1 MQEHPVPR
9 QITTFEFKL
18 IGELTIKQFGFLAF
32 GIAIAV
38 ILYFLIPPILYINI
52 LAAAIPALLGI
63 GFAFVPVN
71 DRPMDIW
78 LKNVFKRLLS
88 PTQYFYHKHNSPPKI
103 LLGLQLPPRE
113 VLLQHIKAQQAL
125 NEYQQKKPKTDDREA
140 AKELGDSFESRK
152 RGIQAMMIGGAN
164 NLPEPPAPPK
174 PGGSISNFTEVKPTE
189 VVTTTPS
196 PQSITPAE
204 PTKPVQ
210 PTEKPATAPLFSGT
224 VFTTNGLPLSGLMV
238 YIKQG
243 TETIRLFRT
252 DAQGHFQNNLPLP
265 SGDYYLEVEDPQKK
279 HTFAR
284 MKIDQSKP
292 QLEIFAQT

>member
-1 MQEHPVPR
+1 MPR

-32 GIAIAV
+32 GVAIAV
-38 ILYFLIPPILYINI
+38 VFYFLIPPILYINI

-88 PTQYFYHKHNSPPKI
+88 PTQYYYHKHNSPPKI
-103 LLGLQLPPRE
+103 LLGLELPPRE
-113 VLLQHIKAQQAL
+113 VLMQHIKAQQAL

-140 AKELGDSFESRK
+140 AKALNDSFESRK
-152 RGIQAMMIGGAN
+152 RGIQAMMIGGVN
-164 NLPEPPAPPK
+164 SVVEPSAAATVQAVPLT
-174 PGGSISNFTEVKPTE
+174 NFTEVSRPKEPAPMAE
-189 VVTTTPS
+189 NQVVLP
-196 PQSITPAE
+196 
-204 PTKPVQ
+204 
-210 PTEKPATAPLFSGT
+210 PLSGA
-224 VFTTNGLPLSGLMV
+224 VFTTNGIPLSGIMV
-238 YIKQG
+238 YIKQQA
-243 TETIRLFRT
+243 ETIRLFRT
-252 DAQGHFQNNLPLP
+252 DSQGHFQNNLPLP
-265 SGDYYLEVEDPQKK
+265 PGEFYLELEDPQKK

-284 MKIDQSKP
+284 MKIDQTKP

>member
-38 ILYFLIPPILYINI
+38 ILYFLVPAILFLNLLI
-52 LAAAIPALLGI
+52 AAIPALLGI

-88 PTQYFYHKHNSPPKI
+88 PTQYFYHKHNLPPKI

-113 VLLQHIKAQQAL
+113 VLLQHLKAQQVL
-125 NEYQQKKPKTDDREA
+125 NEYQQKKPKTDNREA
-140 AKELGDSFESRK
+140 AKELGDNFESRK
-152 RGIQAMMIGGAN
+152 RGIQAMMIGGTN
-164 NLPEPPAPPK
+164 NLTNLADTPK
-174 PGGSISNFTEVKPTE
+174 PPSTEPNYTE
-189 VVTTTPS
+189 INLPKVVARDPGPS
-196 PQSITPAE
+196 PL
-204 PTKPVQ
+204 
-210 PTEKPATAPLFSGT
+210 LFSGT
-224 VFTTNGLPLSGLMV
+224 VLTANGLPLSGLMV

-265 SGDYYLEVEDPQKK
+265 LGEYFLEVEDPQKK

-284 MKIDQSKP
+284 MKIDQTKP